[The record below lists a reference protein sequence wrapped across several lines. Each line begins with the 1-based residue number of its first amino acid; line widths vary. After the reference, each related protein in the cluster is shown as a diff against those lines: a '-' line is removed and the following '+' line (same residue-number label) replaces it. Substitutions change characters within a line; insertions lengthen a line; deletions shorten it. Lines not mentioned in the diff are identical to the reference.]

1 MIKQFFFF
9 LTVLISFV
17 ACSNVYNDDVN
28 YEIITP
34 KPTWTYYSD
43 SPITFSTNINT
54 DNVFWYSNKDGYLG
68 SGNSFTLNLTP
79 GLHSI
84 KSILQD
90 VEKSVSIYVT
100 ARNIKEGQTLKYR
113 IKSSEQ
119 NLKLSEGIYKSAFI
133 ALDGSISN
141 VSFNNNNN
149 VELKKDIHIDVN
161 LKSKNILKRLARSA
175 SKIVYE
181 LNDEKNFYVVNT
193 KEQNLEPHTI
203 LSKLIKTSDIC
214 NIWYPVTPEKYSSLE
229 LDEDMLNFCVEE
241 IEKRIIPRL
250 KTLFGKLPDIDND
263 GKISILFTPTIN
275 EEHVAVGFFNPDD
288 FYKRD
293 NFSPFSNEMD
303 ILYIAVPEINNFSY
317 SVKCICATIVHEL
330 THAINYNIKTY
341 SRFLT
346 SVDNLPKEEIF
357 LDEALSHLSESL
369 CGYGI
374 SGGNVNILFHYL
386 NNLEKYS
393 VCKSDYLGNADSNG
407 RRGASTMFLSWL
419 FWKKGGISW
428 NCNNPLEIIDEGGIT
443 FIQNLVA
450 SNGVGWENIG
460 KIYGENTDMLYV
472 QMIEELNSQ
481 RELQKSS
488 ILDPYSNEPVCVYPD
503 FQTYVSKDFNK
514 EWTLSIPLIDVESD
528 ISLVPYSF
536 VLFSPFENK
545 SNFQIINKNVE
556 GQVLGVFCRE

>member
-1 MIKQFFFF
+1 M
-9 LTVLISFV
+9 
-17 ACSNVYNDDVN
+17 
-28 YEIITP
+28 
-34 KPTWTYYSD
+34 
-43 SPITFSTNINT
+43 
-54 DNVFWYSNKDGYLG
+54 
-68 SGNSFTLNLTP
+68 
-79 GLHSI
+79 
-84 KSILQD
+84 
-90 VEKSVSIYVT
+90 
-100 ARNIKEGQTLKYR
+100 
-113 IKSSEQ
+113 
-119 NLKLSEGIYKSAFI
+119 
-133 ALDGSISN
+133 
-141 VSFNNNNN
+141 
-149 VELKKDIHIDVN
+149 
-161 LKSKNILKRLARSA
+161 
-175 SKIVYE
+175 
-181 LNDEKNFYVVNT
+181 
-193 KEQNLEPHTI
+193 
-203 LSKLIKTSDIC
+203 
-214 NIWYPVTPEKYSSLE
+214 
-229 LDEDMLNFCVEE
+229 
-241 IEKRIIPRL
+241 
-250 KTLFGKLPDIDND
+250 
-263 GKISILFTPTIN
+263 FTPTIN

-303 ILYIAVPEINNFSY
+303 ILYIAVPEVNNFSY
-317 SVKCICATIVHEL
+317 SAKCICATIVHEL

-460 KIYGENTDMLYV
+460 KIYGKNTDILYV

-481 RELQKSS
+481 RELQKPS

-514 EWTLSIPLIDVESD
+514 EWTLSIPLIDIESD

-545 SNFQIINKNVE
+545 SNFQINNKNVE